1 MDIEAINMIL
11 AKCYFFFSYNQN
23 IHLKLQRQI
32 DFRATKDKGNGETLR
47 APLKGNTF

>member
-11 AKCYFFFSYNQN
+11 AKWYFFSYNQN
-23 IHLKLQRQI
+23 IHLKLQRQT

-47 APLKGNTF
+47 ETRSN